1 MKFYDAKVEYTFE
14 GRTTKTGH
22 GVSAHNEHGAVL
34 KVEEYMKDAYLP
46 GTVVKSI
53 TVKERK

>member
-1 MKFYDAKVEYTFE
+1 MKFYDAQITYTFE
-14 GRTTKTGH
+14 GRTTQTTSGTAAY
-22 GVSAHNEHGAVL
+22 SEHEAVNKL
-34 KVEEYMKDAYLP
+34 NAYMKAAYLP